1 MEDMDVD
8 EDFEVMTM
16 NELRYIAI
24 KKYMHGIYDYT
35 KRICLLDIK
44 LHYLY
49 VDNAT
54 KGELINYILY
64 K

>member
-1 MEDMDVD
+1 MDNMDVD
-8 EDFEVMTM
+8 IDFEVMAM

-24 KKYMHGIYDYT
+24 KKYMHSIYDYT
-35 KRICLLDIK
+35 KRVSINDIK
-44 LHYLY
+44 MHYLY